1 MSLFEDSPLAHSS
14 DPGRPLAE
22 RMRPETLDEY
32 AGQQHILGPGKPLRR
47 QIESDQLSSMIRE
60 TDTSSVLKPE
70 QYYKTMEV
78 KGVEEVDGEKAYR
91 LTLLPKD
98 SNNPVDGWYSV
109 ESGLLLKNVAVQESP
124 QGEVSVETRY
134 EDYKESEGELKIKQ
148 PRKMTMS
155 IAGTKLVMTVDKAE
169 ANVEIPAEK
178 FELPP
183 EIKALAE
190 KQKAAPPAGGGDGM
204 GDDGM

>member
-1 MSLFEDSPLAHSS
+1 MEQYMQSPDKSLIVMEFTGMGTATSGLNGKIGWQNDQ
-14 DPGRPLAE
+14 
-22 RMRPETLDEY
+22 MM
-32 AGQQHILGPGKPLRR
+32 GPRLLEG
-47 QIESDQLSSMIRE
+47 DQLSSMIRE